1 MKEMELQII
10 EQDIKSLSD
19 EDLAKAL
26 DLAFALKAQI
36 NDVIKEGEKRLNEGI
51 TLNRY
56 KLISTIPR
64 KKWIDE
70 EKVINFLKDKY
81 GDRIFDINLKSPN
94 QIHKFVGREYTM
106 TLLSKH
112 IVEISSNTKIAKE
125 F

>member
-94 QIHKFVGREYTM
+94 QILKFVGREYTM